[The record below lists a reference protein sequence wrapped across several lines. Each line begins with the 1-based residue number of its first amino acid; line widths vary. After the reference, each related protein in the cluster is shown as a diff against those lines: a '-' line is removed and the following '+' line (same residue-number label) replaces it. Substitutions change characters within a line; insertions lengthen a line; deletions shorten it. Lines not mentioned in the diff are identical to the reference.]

1 MPLQELGPFTQ
12 RLSHPPCKKKK
23 KKKYEQ
29 GQVQA
34 LGGWR
39 DCGES
44 KAQGREEAQ
53 LGAEGSPTPSSA
65 PLFSLFFPGP
75 QDGETDLGVPTLAL
89 VGKPSHPPRAP
100 GLAPSQP

>member
-1 MPLQELGPFTQ
+1 MPLQQLRSLYPEAVTPSLQ
-12 RLSHPPCKKKK
+12 NQ
-23 KKKYEQ
+23 Q

-39 DCGES
+39 DCRES
-44 KAQGREEAQ
+44 KRQGREEAQ

-65 PLFSLFFPGP
+65 LLFSLFFPGP
-75 QDGETDLGVPTLAL
+75 QHGETDLGVPIPAL
-89 VGKPSHPPRAP
+89 VGEPGHPPRVP

>member
-1 MPLQELGPFTQ
+1 MPLQQLRSLYPEAVTPSLQ
-12 RLSHPPCKKKK
+12 NQ
-23 KKKYEQ
+23 Q

-44 KAQGREEAQ
+44 QGREEAQ

-65 PLFSLFFPGP
+65 LLFSLFFRGP
-75 QDGETDLGVPTLAL
+75 HGETDLGVPTLAL
-89 VGKPSHPPRAP
+89 VGDPGHPPRAP
-100 GLAPSQP
+100 GLAPRQP

>member
-1 MPLQELGPFTQ
+1 MPLQQLRSLYPEAVTPSLKNQ
-12 RLSHPPCKKKK
+12 
-23 KKKYEQ
+23 Q

-39 DCGES
+39 DCRES
-44 KAQGREEAQ
+44 KGQGREEAQ

-65 PLFSLFFPGP
+65 LLFSLFFPGP
-75 QDGETDLGVPTLAL
+75 QHGETLAL
-89 VGKPSHPPRAP
+89 VGEPGHPPRAP